1 MFSFR
6 GRINFSA
13 YGWRPALSVKDTR
26 QHHIIEPATAYKYID
41 ASREIASFFHKLETP
56 LDTCTLKRECQNS
69 DNDTGLCK
77 VSSPS
82 QNAR

>member
-26 QHHIIEPATAYKYID
+26 QHHMIEPATAYKYMD
-41 ASREIASFFHKLETP
+41 ASREIASFFHKL
-56 LDTCTLKRECQNS
+56 
-69 DNDTGLCK
+69 
-77 VSSPS
+77 V
-82 QNAR
+82 